1 MNKIHSILSS
11 MKTMA
16 GLMLLFAITIG
27 YATFVENDYGTMSA
41 KADIYN
47 ARWFEIMLGL
57 LALNLFLNILK
68 FNMARK
74 EKLLVFTFH
83 VAFLIILVGAAVTR
97 YMGYEGVMHIR
108 EGESSDVILSAE
120 PYVSFNVKKG
130 EKEYSFQEQL
140 VSLKALSQPF

>member
-1 MNKIHSILSS
+1 

-108 EGESSDVILSAE
+108 EGERSDVILSAE
-120 PYVSFNVKKG
+120 PYVSFNVKQG
-130 EKEYSFQEQL
+130 
-140 VSLKALSQPF
+140 